1 MTTTARYVQLS
12 IKLREE
18 IAAGKYDDTGRIPSL
33 TALARQEGLSLSSV
47 QRALDTLK
55 HDGLI
60 YTEPGRGIYIRR
72 LS

>member
-1 MTTTARYVQLS
+1 MTTIARYAQLS

-18 IAAGKYDDTGRIPSL
+18 IAAGKYDDTGRLPSL
-33 TALARQEGLSLSSV
+33 TALARQEHLSLSSV
-47 QRALDTLK
+47 QRALDPLK

-72 LS
+72 LT